1 MSRILPMAWAGF
13 GSLATIGIIYDPRML
28 LAAISVGL
36 FASVGE
42 VLRDG

>member
-13 GSLATIGIIYDPRML
+13 GSLVTIGFIDDPRML
-28 LAAISVGL
+28 FGAIVLGL

-42 VLRDG
+42 VYRNG